1 MKRKIVAVLTAA
13 TLAVGMLAGCG
24 GGGSNSGSDGSTD
37 SSGTTS
43 TDGSSGGSGTAASE
57 GITTEVGTPRSETL
71 IVECQSPTDVPGQFN
86 SYMKG
91 TQMGFGIH
99 QLMSAHL
106 WEMDTAKGEQWGEI
120 ADGMPESNDDFTEW
134 TVKVR
139 QGIKWSDGEDVTA
152 DDVVFTFNMIKEN
165 DEIGASAATNLF
177 CLR

>member
-24 GGGSNSGSDGSTD
+24 GGGSDSSSGGSTD

-43 TDGSSGGSGTAASE
+43 TDDSSGGSGTAASE

-86 SYMKG
+86 SYMTG

-106 WEMDTAKGEQWGEI
+106 WEMDTAMVNSG
-120 ADGMPESNDDFTEW
+120 ARLLMACLSPM
-134 TVKVR
+134 
-139 QGIKWSDGEDVTA
+139 
-152 DDVVFTFNMIKEN
+152 MILPS
-165 DEIGASAATNLF
+165 GQ
-177 CLR
+177 

>member
-24 GGGSNSGSDGSTD
+24 GGGSDSSSDGSKD

-43 TDGSSGGSGTAASE
+43 TDDGSGGSGTAASE

-106 WEMDTAKGEQWGEI
+106 WIPQRVNSGARLLMACLSP
-120 ADGMPESNDDFTEW
+120 M
-134 TVKVR
+134 
-139 QGIKWSDGEDVTA
+139 
-152 DDVVFTFNMIKEN
+152 MILPS
-165 DEIGASAATNLF
+165 GQ
-177 CLR
+177 